1 MLIGFTV
8 GNFRS
13 FKEPVTLSMV
23 AANIVSKPASLDTE
37 NVFHV
42 NDNLKLLKSV
52 AMYGANGSG
61 KSNFVAAIQFMRS
74 FVLNSSRNTQ
84 INDRIPINQF
94 RLSTETE
101 GQPSLFEIV
110 FVLNNIQYRYGFEV
124 TPSEVVAEWLYD
136 VPTIRERR
144 LFERDHD
151 QITVGTSFKEGKKL
165 EDKTRNNALFLS
177 VVAQFN
183 GQIAT
188 HILRWLFNIGIIYG
202 IDDDMYFHFTVEQ
215 FRNPKKRQ
223 SIIDFMQKVDV
234 GSINNIVH
242 HEEFINFD
250 QVPLEFREQ
259 FKPIAQSGGEMS
271 IIRVNTIRSKFDK
284 NNLSSLNEQFD
295 IAEESQGTQK
305 LFALSAPIIDTLENG
320 QILFIDELDARLHP
334 LITSAII
341 KLFNSSTTNPNNAQL
356 IFTTHDTNLLNNKI
370 FRRDQIWFAEKDRFE
385 ATHLHSLVEYKVR
398 NDASFESDYIQGK
411 YGAIPFLG
419 DLSVVVGATH
429 DETP

>member
-320 QILFIDELDARLHP
+320 RILIIDELDARLHP

-341 KLFNSSTTNPNNAQL
+341 KLFNSSTTNSNNAQL

-411 YGAIPFLG
+411 YGAIPFLR

>member
-183 GQIAT
+183 GLISEQILDWFWN
-188 HILRWLFNIGIIYG
+188 IYLLFG
-202 IDDDMYFHFTVEQ
+202 
-215 FRNPKKRQ
+215 
-223 SIIDFMQKVDV
+223 
-234 GSINNIVH
+234 
-242 HEEFINFD
+242 FD
-250 QVPLEFREQ
+250 
-259 FKPIAQSGGEMS
+259 
-271 IIRVNTIRSKFDK
+271 DK
-284 NNLSSLNEQFD
+284 NYQNYAIRNFANKHNKPRTLSLFKSLNLGNIQDVDISYDKTVPPSEISDYSKIHTMRTRFDEDGTIADLKQFD
-295 IAEESQGTQK
+295 LDDESEGTKK
-305 LFALSAPIIDTLENG
+305 LFLLSPLLVDTLENG
-320 QILFIDELDARLHP
+320 RILIIDELDARLHP